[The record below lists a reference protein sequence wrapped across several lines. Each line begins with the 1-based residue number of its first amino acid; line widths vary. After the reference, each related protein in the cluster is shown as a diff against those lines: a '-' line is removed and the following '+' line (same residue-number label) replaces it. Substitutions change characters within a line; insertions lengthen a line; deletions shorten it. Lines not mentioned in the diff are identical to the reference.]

1 MPIAAKTIAPSLLA
15 CDFAHLSAELEAVKT
30 GGATW
35 LHFDVMD
42 GQFVPNISIGLPIL
56 EAVRRNTN
64 AHIDVHLMMERPEP
78 LLEAFAKAGA
88 DGITVHVEAT
98 AHAHR
103 ALQMIRG
110 FGKKAGICI
119 NPGTPVASL
128 EPLLRGADV
137 ALLMSVNPGFG
148 GQSFIPATRGRLEEL
163 VRLRDAVNPECLI
176 EIDGGVGEKNL
187 IELFQAGADVLVAGS
202 AVFNAKG
209 ALGNLN
215 TMNALMLEAGLTSAE
230 WQRGHL

>member
-15 CDFAHLSAELEAVKT
+15 CDFAHLSAELEAAAA
-30 GGATW
+30 GGASW

-56 EAVRRNTN
+56 EAVRRSTN
-64 AHIDVHLMMERPEP
+64 AYIDVHLMMERPEP

-98 AHAHR
+98 AHPHR

-119 NPGTPVASL
+119 NPGTPISNL
-128 EPLLRGADV
+128 EPLIRGADL

-148 GQSFIPATRGRLEEL
+148 GQSFIPETRGRLEEL
-163 VRLRDAVNPECLI
+163 VRLRDALNPDCLI

-187 IELFQAGADVLVAGS
+187 IELFQMGADVLVAGS

-209 ALGNLN
+209 ALHNLN
-215 TMNALMLEAGLTSAE
+215 TMNALMLEAGLTRAE
-230 WQRGHL
+230 WQRGNP